1 MSLTKEQEN
10 ITQKELEANL
20 AKSGL
25 SIHEIAADLGTTDD
39 YIDQLMHLKPLRI
52 EDTWI
57 LRNYLL
63 EKVKE
68 SGQEP
73 TPFTILRVNPR
84 RIWFLNADYIEGG
97 KITTR

>member
-10 ITQKELEANL
+10 TTRIELEENFV
-20 AKSGL
+20 KSGL
-25 SIHEIAADLGTTDD
+25 SLHKVASDLGTTDD
-39 YIDQLMHLKPLRI
+39 YIDQLMHLQPIRL

-68 SGQEP
+68 TGNDP
-73 TPFTILRVNPR
+73 TPFSVLRANPR
-84 RIWFLNADYIEGG
+84 QIWFLNADYIEGG
-97 KITTR
+97 KITTL